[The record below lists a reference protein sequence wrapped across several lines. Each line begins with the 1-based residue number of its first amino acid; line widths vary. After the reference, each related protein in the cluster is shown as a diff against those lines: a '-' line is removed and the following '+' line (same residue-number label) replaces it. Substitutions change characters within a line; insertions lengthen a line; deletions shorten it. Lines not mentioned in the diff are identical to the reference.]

1 MLRKLVGVLAVVV
14 VIVGV
19 GACGGPPSGEETAS
33 GCPDG
38 STHRESTEGISAGR
52 VVDSR
57 EAAIQVELENLEKKA
72 PADAIS
78 AGIVASSPAPD
89 GGENVD
95 VATSSG
101 VVTMTLVPQMPGW
114 RVERSTWCAPG

>member
-1 MLRKLVGVLAVVV
+1 MLRKLLGPLAVVV
-14 VIVGV
+14 AVA
-19 GACGGPPSGEETAS
+19 GAASCGGPADGDEAAA

-38 STHRESTEGISAGR
+38 STRRSSTEGLSTGR
-52 VVDSR
+52 PVDSR
-57 EAAIQVELENLEKKA
+57 EAAIKVELENLEKKA

-78 AGIVASSPAPD
+78 AGIVASSPASD
-89 GGENVD
+89 GAENVD

-114 RVERSTWCAPG
+114 RVERSTWCAPS